1 MMRIGLVSVV
11 VAMIGTG
18 ATGATPLPEPL
29 APRDSRPATQIATRD
44 SPLATRVVAR
54 DPRPA
59 TSDTLIVF
67 LIRHAEK
74 ADDSRDPP
82 LSDAGKQRAEGVA
95 RLLGDAGI
103 TRVWSTNLLRTRH
116 TAQPLAE
123 RLGLPVETYDPMT
136 LDAFA
141 DGLRRRAG
149 RHLVVGH
156 SNTTPDLVKALGGT
170 PGDAIQDNEYDRLY
184 VLVCVGESVT
194 TTLLRFGA
202 APAREEP
209 SREF

>member
-11 VAMIGTG
+11 VALMGAG
-18 ATGATPLPEPL
+18 ATAALPVPEPL
-29 APRDSRPATQIATRD
+29 ATRDSR
-44 SPLATRVVAR
+44 LVAR

-82 LSDAGKQRAEGVA
+82 LSDEGKARAEGVA
-95 RLLGDAGI
+95 RLLGDAGV
-103 TRVWSTNLLRTRH
+103 TRIWSTNLLRTRH
-116 TAQPLAE
+116 TAQPLAD
-123 RLGLPVETYDPMT
+123 RLGLPVETYDPMA
-136 LDAFA
+136 LNAFA
-141 DGLRRRAG
+141 DGLRRLPG

-156 SNTTPDLVKALGGT
+156 SNTTPDVVKALGGT
-170 PGDAIQDNEYDRLY
+170 PGEAIQDTEYDRLY
-184 VLVCVGESVT
+184 ALVIVGESVT

-202 APAREEP
+202 RSSGKERSP
-209 SREF
+209 